1 MEKKEDV
8 RVIKSK
14 RDLRNALLELLYTTP
29 FDKITVTDICKT
41 AMINK
46 MTFYNHYQDK
56 YSLLDD
62 CVKTLAMEIYK
73 KSIGDVDVNEAFAKD
88 PVGFCVKLICA
99 VLEECYEKRKV
110 IESLV
115 SGDNAFVG
123 YILETCVQK
132 IINNLLEVTIK
143 DYQLEYPLP
152 LISSFLVGG
161 IKNVFEKNYIPSHPS
176 VEEVREISTK
186 FFTAIKQSDILVK
199 GGIK

>member
-1 MEKKEDV
+1 MEKKEDI
-8 RVIKSK
+8 RITKSK
-14 RDLRNALLELLYTTP
+14 RDLRNALLELLNTTP

-46 MTFYNHYQDK
+46 MTFYNHYRDK

-62 CVKTLAMEIYK
+62 CVKSVAMDIYK
-73 KSIGDVDVNEAFAKD
+73 NSIGNEDVNAAFAQD

-99 VLEECYEKRKV
+99 VLEECYAKRKI

-132 IINNLLEVTIK
+132 IINNLLEATIK
-143 DYQLEYPLP
+143 GYNLEYPLP
-152 LISSFLVGG
+152 LISAFLVGG
-161 IKNVFEKNYIPSHPS
+161 IRNVFEKNYIPSHPS
-176 VEEVREISTK
+176 VETVREISTK
-186 FFTAIKQSDILVK
+186 FFTAVKQSDILVK